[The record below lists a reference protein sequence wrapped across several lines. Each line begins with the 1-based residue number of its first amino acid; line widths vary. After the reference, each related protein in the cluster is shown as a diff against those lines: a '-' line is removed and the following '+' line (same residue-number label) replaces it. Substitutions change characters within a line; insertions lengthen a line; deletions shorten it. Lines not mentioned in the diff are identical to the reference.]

1 MLNYRKAVWPCN
13 WEDVK
18 EKILE
23 NNKDFLF
30 NNCMPSRN
38 DVIHPI
44 MEPLFKV
51 QLSSWYIHKADGNA
65 FLETTTNSG

>member
-18 EKILE
+18 EKNLE
-23 NNKDFLF
+23 NKKDFLF

-38 DVIHPI
+38 DIIHPI
-44 MEPLFKV
+44 MEPLFKD
-51 QLSSWYIHKADGNA
+51 QLSSWYIHKADGNT

>member
-1 MLNYRKAVWPCN
+1 
-13 WEDVK
+13 
-18 EKILE
+18 
-23 NNKDFLF
+23 
-30 NNCMPSRN
+30 MPSRN
-38 DVIHPI
+38 DIIHPN